1 MSVIRKIGIANEKG
15 GVGKTTAA
23 INVAACLEEAG
34 YSVLAIDLD
43 LQRNFTDAMLQDRV
57 SEITKTII
65 NVAAGEC
72 EVGEACYPIYIKF
85 SSKVR
90 PKRVHIDMIPAPEN
104 EDVKFLSDPLALR
117 KAFESISDK
126 YDYVIMDFPPER
138 PYAEVG
144 ENGKESKFSLSS
156 LALNACDEIITPC
169 TTDTDSLK
177 GFSILSKHVSIIKQL
192 YNPTLEKM
200 SFYIS
205 SYAGYSAEKE
215 FLDYCETMPSYS
227 GICIPSSGIV
237 KGSKMIDRPLA
248 WYNTNSKVAQAFKQL
263 AEYIR

>member
-1 MSVIRKIGIANEKG
+1 MSGIRKIGIANEKG

-23 INVAACLEEAG
+23 INIAACLEEAG

-104 EDVKFLSDPLALR
+104 EDVKFFSDPLALR
-117 KAFESISDK
+117 KAFEINM
-126 YDYVIMDFPPER
+126 IM
-138 PYAEVG
+138 
-144 ENGKESKFSLSS
+144 
-156 LALNACDEIITPC
+156 
-169 TTDTDSLK
+169 
-177 GFSILSKHVSIIKQL
+177 
-192 YNPTLEKM
+192 
-200 SFYIS
+200 
-205 SYAGYSAEKE
+205 
-215 FLDYCETMPSYS
+215 
-227 GICIPSSGIV
+227 
-237 KGSKMIDRPLA
+237 
-248 WYNTNSKVAQAFKQL
+248 
-263 AEYIR
+263 